1 MTIIRGPIVNPVAE
15 SFEPQLAWYNR
26 LPTAFDPDYVHF
38 MDDFMGA
45 VFNATDDWTVVKDS
59 SATVTVEAD
68 TVPGWCALTS
78 QATTDNDGGSI
89 QGNETWAVALGRHL
103 WFETIVKPH
112 DADDSDWA
120 VGLTENFTTNPEAMI
135 LASNRICF
143 QVNEGNAS
151 ILCKTE
157 AGDVETSTDSE
168 IDGADNVAVTLGIH
182 CIGTGVVKFYVNRV
196 LVAEHTS
203 NIPTANMTLGAY
215 HISGSTSGTFTFEI
229 DYMFAAMTR

>member
-1 MTIIRGPIVNPVAE
+1 MTIIRGPILNPVAG
-15 SFEPQLAWYNR
+15 SYEPQLDWYNW
-26 LPTAFDPDYVHF
+26 LPSAFDPDYVHF
-38 MDDFMGA
+38 MDDFMDA
-45 VFNATDDWTVVKDS
+45 VFNATDDWTVIKDS

-68 TVPGWCALTS
+68 TVPGWCVLTS

-89 QGNETWAVALGRHL
+89 QGNETWAVKLGRHL

-120 VGLTENFTTNPEAMI
+120 VGFTENFATNPEAMI

-143 QVNEGNAS
+143 QVDEGNAS

-157 AGDVETSTDSE
+157 ASDVETSTDSE
-168 IDGADNVAVTLGIH
+168 IDGVDNTEVTLGIH
-182 CIGTGVVKFYVNRV
+182 CIGTGVVKFYVNRL

-215 HISGSTSGTFTFEI
+215 HISGSGTGTFTFEL